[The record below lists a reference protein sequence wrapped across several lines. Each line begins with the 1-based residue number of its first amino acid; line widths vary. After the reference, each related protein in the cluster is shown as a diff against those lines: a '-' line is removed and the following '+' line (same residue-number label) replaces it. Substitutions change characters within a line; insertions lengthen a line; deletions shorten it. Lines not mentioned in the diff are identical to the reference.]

1 MSDLATILLLLAIFG
16 LAAICAAVYVRR
28 IHARIDDIVTGMV
41 NGVAVPTRY
50 RRFMLYQDFF
60 GNAFGVALI
69 LIVFM
74 AGFLAAAEAA
84 AAPSVRTIA
93 YYCAAA
99 AGWGGLSIFAFSTSW
114 VFFLVS
120 ILRQAESSE

>member
-1 MSDLATILLLLAIFG
+1 MSEFTTILLVLGAFG
-16 LAAICAAVYVRR
+16 LAAICTALFVRR

-60 GNAFGVALI
+60 GNAFGVAVV

-84 AAPSVRTIA
+84 AAPSVRTLA

-99 AGWGGLSIFAFSTSW
+99 AGWGGFQIMAFSASW
-114 VFFLVS
+114 IFFLMS
-120 ILRQAESSE
+120 MLREADSNK